1 MSGYAVDSLAD
12 SASKQSLDS
21 ARKMITTDKAAMQD
35 HLDIAH
41 GIRQVSQN
49 SARESARET
58 ADDTEGTKGWFKP
71 DSARSHAQIDRLTD
85 RPSNRPNRYFNVG
98 VSSSVNEL
106 HSRVHL

>member
-21 ARKMITTDKAAMQD
+21 ARKMIATDKAAMQD

-58 ADDTEGTKGWFKP
+58 ADDTEETKG
-71 DSARSHAQIDRLTD
+71 
-85 RPSNRPNRYFNVG
+85 
-98 VSSSVNEL
+98 
-106 HSRVHL
+106 